1 MFQFLPRALRPQ
13 TIRRKLQWGFTAA
26 IVLVLLA
33 VFSLY
38 LQPDF
43 LMTLGNQIWACF

>member
-1 MFQFLPRALRPQ
+1 MVTHNGRWLLV
-13 TIRRKLQWGFTAA
+13 WAA

-38 LQPDF
+38 LQSDF

>member
-1 MFQFLPRALRPQ
+1 M
-13 TIRRKLQWGFTAA
+13 RKLSPLFVF
-26 IVLVLLA
+26 VLVLLA

>member
-1 MFQFLPRALRPQ
+1 MG
-13 TIRRKLQWGFTAA
+13 THTGRRLLVWTLV
-26 IVLVLLA
+26 VLVLLA

-38 LQPDF
+38 LKPDF

>member
-1 MFQFLPRALRPQ
+1 MI
-13 TIRRKLQWGFTAA
+13 THNGRRLLVWAA

-38 LQPDF
+38 LKPDF

>member
-1 MFQFLPRALRPQ
+1 MVTHNGRRLLVLALV
-13 TIRRKLQWGFTAA
+13 
-26 IVLVLLA
+26 VLVLLA

-43 LMTLGNQIWACF
+43 LMTLGNQIWPGS

>member
-1 MFQFLPRALRPQ
+1 MSHNK
-13 TIRRKLQWGFTAA
+13 RRLLVWAA

>member
-1 MFQFLPRALRPQ
+1 MVTHNGRWLLVWAFV
-13 TIRRKLQWGFTAA
+13 G
-26 IVLVLLA
+26 LVLLA

>member
-1 MFQFLPRALRPQ
+1 MPHNG
-13 TIRRKLQWGFTAA
+13 RRLLIWAT
-26 IVLVLLA
+26 IVLALLA

>member
-1 MFQFLPRALRPQ
+1 MI
-13 TIRRKLQWGFTAA
+13 THNGRRLLAWA
-26 IVLVLLA
+26 IAVLALLA

-43 LMTLGNQIWACF
+43 LMTLGNQLWACF